1 MSITKSR
8 RILITP
14 NVASPYDQRMVR
26 GLADGFNR
34 IGHFAG
40 VMPTPLSAE
49 ELRKLCQS
57 MSIDTVI
64 QVNRTRD
71 LAVPLPAGVRHVAWF
86 QDVFPETL
94 TGFAECFQADDLLYA
109 LGDPVVLGLV
119 TPIPCR
125 VGSLFTGVDDAT
137 INFPRRGLVQ
147 DIDMSLCGALPPPAA
162 LTPSLRI
169 DLLQYVDKLIGGIP
183 VLDRSRVI
191 WAVRRLLFS
200 KYVPVDY
207 VPYAILVTIAQV
219 VEGFYRPLRGELDI
233 HMLAD
238 AMGKLTETFP
248 SMLMELPGK
257 AQAQQPDML
266 SKLLKP
272 YAARFNGRGDF
283 KARVVRF
290 LAREGASFASDGL
303 SPVAKAMS
311 YFAQS
316 YPRIMDRKL
325 LIQLASQV
333 TDSLALYGSGLAA
346 HDFTLPYY
354 KGVIENIDELLR
366 VYCRSK
372 INLNNNTHGLGLHS
386 RTLECMAVSG
396 FIFIHDSPHDT
407 KAGGMLTEFEPDVH
421 YGRYTVENFHEE
433 AARWL
438 KDSDGRL
445 RAGRRAAERIR
456 QRHCW
461 HHRAMQIIED
471 LER

>member
-1 MSITKSR
+1 MSTTKSR
-8 RILITP
+8 RILIMP
-14 NVASPYDQRMVR
+14 NVASPYDQRMVQ

-40 VMPTPLSAE
+40 AMPTPLSAE
-49 ELRKLCQS
+49 ELRKLCLS

-109 LGDPVVLGLV
+109 LGDPLVLGLV
-119 TPIPCR
+119 GSIPCR

-137 INFPRRGLVQ
+137 MNFPRRGLVQ
-147 DIDMSLCGALPPPAA
+147 DIDMSLCGALPPPATVA
-162 LTPSLRI
+162 PSLRT
-169 DLLQYVDKLIGGIP
+169 DLLWYVDKAIGGIS
-183 VLDRSRVI
+183 VLNRSRMI

-200 KYVPVDY
+200 RYVPVDY
-207 VPYAILVTIAQV
+207 VPYATLVRIAQV

-238 AMGKLTETFP
+238 AMRALTEECSGLSALP
-248 SMLMELPGK
+248 SAK
-257 AQAQQPDML
+257 AMPQEPDLL

-283 KARVVRF
+283 KARLVRF
-290 LAREGASFASDGL
+290 LAKEGAPFATDGL
-303 SPVAKAMS
+303 SPIAKATS

-325 LIQLASQV
+325 LIQLASRV
-333 TDSLALYGSGLAA
+333 TDSLELYGSGLAA

-354 KGVIENIDELLR
+354 KGVIEDIDELLR

-386 RTLECMAVSG
+386 RTLECMAVGG

-407 KAGGMLTEFEPDVH
+407 KTGGMLTEFEPDVH
-421 YGRYTVENFHEE
+421 YGRYTVENFQDE

-461 HHRAMQIIED
+461 HHRASQIIED

>member
-1 MSITKSR
+1 MSTTKSR

-14 NVASPYDQRMVR
+14 NVASPYDQRMVQ

-40 VMPTPLSAE
+40 AMPTPLSAE
-49 ELRKLCQS
+49 QLRKACQS
-57 MSIDTVI
+57 LSIDTVI

-71 LAVPLPAGVRHVAWF
+71 LAVPLPTGVRHVAWF

-94 TGFAECFQADDLLYA
+94 TGFAESFQPNDILYA

-125 VGSLFTGVDDAT
+125 VGSLFTGVDEAT
-137 INFPRRGLVQ
+137 VDFSRRGLVQ
-147 DIDMSLCGALPPPAA
+147 DIEMSLCGGLPPPVA
-162 LTPSLRI
+162 LDPSLRA
-169 DLLQYVDKLIGGIP
+169 DLLWYVDKLIRAIP
-183 VLDRSRVI
+183 ILERSRAI

-200 KYVPVDY
+200 KHLPVDH
-207 VPYAILVTIAQV
+207 VPYTTLAAIAQV

-238 AMGKLTETFP
+238 AMGQLVDGFPGVLTEP
-248 SMLMELPGK
+248 PGK
-257 AQAQQPDML
+257 ALVQEPDML
-266 SKLLKP
+266 SRLLKP
-272 YAARFNGRGDF
+272 YAARLNGRGDF
-283 KARVVRF
+283 KARVIRF
-290 LAREGASFASDGL
+290 LAKEGAYFSSDGL
-303 SPVAKAMS
+303 SPVAKATG

-325 LIQLASQV
+325 LTQLASRV
-333 TDSLALYGSGLAA
+333 TDSLELYGPGLVA
-346 HDFTLPYY
+346 HAFTRPYY

-386 RTLECMAVSG
+386 RTLECMAVGG
-396 FIFIHDSPHDT
+396 FIFMHDSPHDT
-407 KAGGMLTEFEPDVH
+407 KAGGMLTEFEPDAH

-438 KDSDGRL
+438 KDSEGRL

-461 HHRAMQIIED
+461 HHRASQIIED